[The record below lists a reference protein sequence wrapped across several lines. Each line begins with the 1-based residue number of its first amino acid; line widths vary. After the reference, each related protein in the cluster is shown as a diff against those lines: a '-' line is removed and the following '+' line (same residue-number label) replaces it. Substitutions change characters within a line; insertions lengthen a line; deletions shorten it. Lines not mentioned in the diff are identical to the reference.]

1 MTIAPDPI
9 AAPPVDFAKPEAD
22 HRGKPATREMHYARA
37 ELALA
42 LPDHLALREVPLT
55 PDPLEALANAVADV
69 REDLG
74 ESADVVL
81 DLVPVAPNR
90 VGSRRRRLL
99 AQARRNP
106 SDGPAIPGMP
116 HQRNNRFGFDLGAVM
131 SEIATEMKG
140 NQGGGARQRQHHQQQ
155 RTHRVADMKAA
166 MGKLAPGAEPVFSM
180 QLLVRT
186 CARDEYRARML
197 LDQVLAAL
205 EPWSGDNHLR
215 PVGLHLG
222 VTRVRSDHW
231 LYRGKFDRRFETGL
245 FVPRRHSW
253 VTAQEIA
260 GLLKPPTKHNNA
272 PNITRSGG
280 VVPPPPAALP
290 TWTGQQGLLP
300 LGWVSKSGG
309 GERLAGVPL
318 KYLLF
323 ALFLGKSGFGKTEMS
338 LVQAIALAHNG
349 FGVLF
354 LDPHGDGWTRARP
367 YLAHKELADRIWEID
382 LTSPE
387 LDKMVGSWNPLSMER
402 RRESEIPDVVQ
413 YIVTGFAAALNWS
426 DSAGRAKTILTR
438 SVESLVYLSWHA
450 SRAGRPDL
458 APTVFQIRTILT
470 DAVWRNKMLPYL
482 PKDIRDFWRNVF
494 PSYSKEA
501 TPVVTNIIERLSSSN
516 AIKAFLGSSRSTYD
530 IRHAMDS
537 GKIVF
542 VCPAGTG
549 DVDRII
555 SSLLIYDLFRAGLSR
570 RDTDPS
576 ERRDFFTF
584 IDELT
589 SVDGASKG
597 TLAQITEQLR
607 KYRVKLLAMTQ
618 MAQRLTPTT
627 RQGLL
632 QNLSI
637 LSTTASD
644 VDEATLVTRRWG
656 KKVLP
661 ETITQL
667 NRYHY
672 VMSVTL
678 DGGQTDPF
686 RVRGASVEDLYTA
699 YHRPQNEERLKRA
712 INENLR
718 RRPVCEILSDLRSLD
733 GNLRDFM
740 VKREKP
746 YDDYSDDEL
755 AYFKGGDLVSKQPGT
770 TEDTHRSESAQ
781 DPEAAG
787 SDTSST
793 SHSRVHDGKG
803 PVISGKQPDADRAS
817 SSAEPTDVRHNESRL
832 A

>member
-1 MTIAPDPI
+1 MTTAPDPST
-9 AAPPVDFAKPEAD
+9 APPVDLAKPQAD
-22 HRGKPATREMHYARA
+22 DRSNPPPREMHYARA

-81 DLVPVAPNR
+81 DLVPIASNR

-116 HQRNNRFGFDLGAVM
+116 QGTKRFRFDLGHVM

-140 NQGGGARQRQHHQQQ
+140 NQGGGARHRPHHQQQ
-155 RTHRVADMKAA
+155 RTHRVADVKAA

-186 CARDEYRARML
+186 CAREKYRARML

-222 VTRVRSDHW
+222 VTRVRADHW
-231 LYRGKFDRRFETGL
+231 MYRGRFDRRFETGL
-245 FVPRRHSW
+245 FVPRRNSW
-253 VTAQEIA
+253 VTTQEIA

-272 PNITRSGG
+272 PNIARSGG

-290 TWTGQQGLLP
+290 TWTGQRGLLP
-300 LGWVSKSGG
+300 LGWVAKAGG

-338 LVQAIALAHNG
+338 LVQAIALAHGG

-354 LDPHGDGWTRARP
+354 LDPHGDGWVRARP
-367 YLAHKELADRIWEID
+367 YLAHKELAHRIWEID

-387 LDKMVGSWNPLSMER
+387 LERMVGSWNPLSMER
-402 RRESEIPDVVQ
+402 RRESEIPDIVQ

-438 SVESLVYLSWHA
+438 AVESLVYLSWHV
-450 SRAGRPDL
+450 SSAGRPDL

-470 DAVWRNKMLPYL
+470 DAVWRTNVLPYL
-482 PKDIRDFWRNVF
+482 PKDVRDFWENVF

-501 TPVVTNIIERLSSSN
+501 VPVVTNIIERLSSSN

-530 IRHAMDS
+530 IRHAMDT

-570 RDTDPS
+570 RDTPPHQ
-576 ERRDFFTF
+576 RRDFFCF
-584 IDELT
+584 LDELT

-607 KYRVKLLAMTQ
+607 KYCVKLLAMTQ
-618 MAQRLTPTT
+618 MAQRLSATT

-644 VDEATLVTRRWG
+644 IDEATLVTRRWG
-656 KKVLP
+656 KKVSP
-661 ETITQL
+661 DTIVQL
-667 NRYHY
+667 NRYNY

-678 DGGQTDPF
+678 DGGTSDPF
-686 RVRGASVEDLYTA
+686 RVRGASVEDLYSD
-699 YHRPQNEERLKRA
+699 YYRPQNEERLARA
-712 INENLR
+712 IDENLQR
-718 RRPVCEILSDLRSLD
+718 RSVRDILTDLRRLD
-733 GNLRDFM
+733 SRLRRFIVTLD
-740 VKREKP
+740 VP
-746 YDDYSDDEL
+746 PDDEGP
-755 AYFKGGDLVSKQPGT
+755 GGPVDGT
-770 TEDTHRSESAQ
+770 VF
-781 DPEAAG
+781 AG
-787 SDTSST
+787 GPAKP
-793 SHSRVHDGKG
+793 RVHDSEGT
-803 PVISGKQPDADRAS
+803 VTSGAQPNPGDETPDNIR
-817 SSAEPTDVRHNESRL
+817 PITPHQNQSRL
-832 A
+832 G

>member
-1 MTIAPDPI
+1 MTTAPHPT
-9 AAPPVDFAKPEAD
+9 AAPPVDLAKPEAD
-22 HRGKPATREMHYARA
+22 GPGKPAPREMHYARA

-90 VGSRRRRLL
+90 VSSRRRRLL

-106 SDGPAIPGMP
+106 ADGPAIPGMP
-116 HQRNNRFGFDLGAVM
+116 QRTNRFGFDLGAVM
-131 SEIATEMKG
+131 SEIASEMKG
-140 NQGGGARQRQHHQQQ
+140 NQGGGARQRQHQQ
-155 RTHRVADMKAA
+155 RAHRVTDMKAA

-222 VTRVRSDHW
+222 VTRLRADHW
-231 LYRGKFDRRFETGL
+231 IHRGKFDRRFETGL

-260 GLLKPPTKHNNA
+260 GLLKPPTKHNMA
-272 PNITRSGG
+272 PNIARSGG

-290 TWTGQQGLLP
+290 TWTGQRGLLP
-300 LGWVSKSGG
+300 LGWVAKPGG

-354 LDPHGDGWTRARP
+354 LDPHGDGWTRAKP
-367 YLAHKELADRIWEID
+367 YLAHDELADRIWEID

-387 LDKMVGSWNPLSMER
+387 LGKKVGSWNPLSMER
-402 RRESEIPDVVQ
+402 RGESEIPDIVQ
-413 YIVTGFAAALNWS
+413 YIVTGFSAALNWS

-438 SVESLVYLSWHA
+438 AVESLVYLSWHVSCA
-450 SRAGRPDL
+450 NKPAL

-470 DAVWRNKMLPYL
+470 DVSWRTKILPFL
-482 PKDIRDFWRNVF
+482 PKDIRDFWMNVF

-501 TPVVTNIIERLSSSN
+501 IPVVTNIIERLSSSN
-516 AIKAFLGSSRSTYD
+516 AVKAFLGSSRSTYD
-530 IRHAMDS
+530 IRHAMDN

-644 VDEATLVTRRWG
+644 IDEATLVTRRWG
-656 KKVLP
+656 KKVMP
-661 ETITQL
+661 DTITQL

-686 RVRGASVEDLYTA
+686 RVRGASVEDLYTE
-699 YHRPQNEERLKRA
+699 YRQPNSEKFLEEA
-712 INENLR
+712 IDENLQ
-718 RRPVCEILSDLRSLD
+718 RRPVREILSDLRNLD
-733 GNLRDFM
+733 SKLLEFLVER
-740 VKREKP
+740 KKP
-746 YDDYSDDEL
+746 YNDYSEAEL
-755 AYFKGGDLVSKQPGT
+755 AHFEGGDLVSKQPGA
-770 TEDTHRSESAQ
+770 EQ
-781 DPEAAG
+781 DRQG
-787 SDTSST
+787 SDRAQGSGKDG
-793 SHSRVHDGKG
+793 SHTRVHDGKG
-803 PVISGKQPDADRAS
+803 SVISGEQAGSDPDPS
-817 SSAEPTDVRHNESRL
+817 SVKPTDLPPNNSRMG
-832 A
+832 

>member
-1 MTIAPDPI
+1 MTIAPDPTV
-9 AAPPVDFAKPEAD
+9 APPVDLAKPQAD
-22 HRGKPATREMHYARA
+22 VRDKPATREMHYARA

-74 ESADVVL
+74 ESADVML

-116 HQRNNRFGFDLGAVM
+116 QQRTNRFGFDLGAVM

-140 NQGGGARQRQHHQQQ
+140 NQGGGARQHHQQQ

-231 LYRGKFDRRFETGL
+231 LYRHKFDRRFETGL

-402 RRESEIPDVVQ
+402 RRESEIPDLVQ

-438 SVESLVYLSWHA
+438 AVESLVYLSWHVC
-450 SRAGRPDL
+450 RAGRPEL

-470 DAVWRNKMLPYL
+470 DAVWRTNVLPYL
-482 PKDIRDFWRNVF
+482 PKDIRDFWENVF

-501 TPVVTNIIERLSSSN
+501 VPVVTNIIERLSSSN

-530 IRHAMDS
+530 IRHAMDT

-570 RDTDPS
+570 RDTPPDQ
-576 ERRDFFTF
+576 RRDFYTF

-607 KYRVKLLAMTQ
+607 KYNVKLLAMTQ
-618 MAQRLTPTT
+618 MAQRLSATT

-656 KKVLP
+656 KKVSP
-661 ETITQL
+661 DTIVQL
-667 NRYHY
+667 NRYNY

-678 DGGQTDPF
+678 DGGTSDPF
-686 RVRGASVEDLYTA
+686 RVRGASVEDLYGD
-699 YHRPQNEERLKRA
+699 YFRPQNEERLARA
-712 INENLR
+712 IDENLQR
-718 RRPVCEILSDLRSLD
+718 RSVRDILTDLRRLD
-733 GNLRDFM
+733 LRLRRFIVTLD
-740 VKREKP
+740 VP
-746 YDDYSDDEL
+746 PDDDDPTGADVPPDEAGFDEAAPADDE
-755 AYFKGGDLVSKQPGT
+755 GPGRPT
-770 TEDTHRSESAQ
+770 DGTASA
-781 DPEAAG
+781 DGAAKP
-787 SDTSST
+787 
-793 SHSRVHDGKG
+793 RVHDSEGTL
-803 PVISGKQPDADRAS
+803 ISGAQPDPD
-817 SSAEPTDVRHNESRL
+817 EIPNNVHPINPHQNQSRL
-832 A
+832 G

>member
-1 MTIAPDPI
+1 MTTAPELIDTT
-9 AAPPVDFAKPEAD
+9 PVDLTKPEAGP
-22 HRGKPATREMHYARA
+22 REQPAQEMHYARA

-42 LPDHLALREVPLT
+42 LPDHLALREVPLA
-55 PDPLEALANAVADV
+55 PDPLEALADAVADV
-69 REDLG
+69 RDDLG

-81 DLVPVAPNR
+81 DLVPVAKSR

-99 AQARRNP
+99 AKARRNP
-106 SDGPAIPGMP
+106 ADGPAIPGMP
-116 HQRNNRFGFDLGAVM
+116 QRTNRFGFDLGAVI
-131 SEIATEMKG
+131 SEIASEMKG
-140 NQGGGARQRQHHQQQ
+140 HQGGAARPRPHNHTQRA
-155 RTHRVADMKAA
+155 HRMTDMKAA
-166 MGKLAPGAEPVFSM
+166 MGKLAPGAEPVFSL

-186 CARDEYRARML
+186 CAGDADRARVL

-205 EPWSGDNHLR
+205 EPWSGDNYLR

-222 VTRVRSDHW
+222 ITRVRVDHW
-231 LYRGKFDRRFETGL
+231 MYRSRFDRRFETGL
-245 FVPRRHSW
+245 FTPRRHSW

-260 GLLKPPTKHNNA
+260 GLLKPPTKHNSA
-272 PNITRSGG
+272 ANIARSGG

-290 TWTGQQGLLP
+290 TWTGQRGLLP
-300 LGWVSKSGG
+300 LGWVTKSGG

-354 LDPHGDGWTRARP
+354 LDPHGDGWARARP
-367 YLAHKELADRIWEID
+367 YLAHQELADRIWEID

-402 RRESEIPDVVQ
+402 RREAEIPDIVQ
-413 YIVTGFAAALNWS
+413 YIVTGFAAALNWT

-438 SVESLVYLSWHA
+438 AVESLVYLSWHVC
-450 SRAGRPDL
+450 RAGRPDL

-470 DAVWRNKMLPYL
+470 NAVWRTKMLPYL
-482 PKDIRDFWRNVF
+482 PKDVRDYWENVF

-501 TPVVTNIIERLSSSN
+501 VPVVTNIIERLSSSN

-530 IRHAMDS
+530 IRHAMDN

-570 RDTDPS
+570 RNTPVDQ
-576 ERRDFFTF
+576 RRDFFSF

-607 KYRVKLLAMTQ
+607 KFNVKLLAMTQ
-618 MAQRLTPTT
+618 MAQRLSPTT

-656 KKVLP
+656 KKVSP
-661 ETITQL
+661 DTIAQL

-678 DGGQTDPF
+678 GEGQTDPF
-686 RVRGASVEDLYTA
+686 RVRGASVEDLYA
-699 YHRPQNEERLKRA
+699 DYYRPQNEERLSRA
-712 INENLR
+712 INENLQ
-718 RRPVCEILSDLRSLD
+718 RRPVRDILTDLRRLDVRLRKFIVSLD
-733 GNLRDFM
+733 
-740 VKREKP
+740 VP
-746 YDDYSDDEL
+746 PDDDDPVDDSPPEEPD
-755 AYFKGGDLVSKQPGT
+755 GDKAATP
-770 TEDTHRSESAQ
+770 DTG
-781 DPEAAG
+781 G
-787 SDTSST
+787 SDGPSTGPGST
-793 SHSRVHDGKG
+793 SADKPRVHDSAGT
-803 PVISGKQPDADRAS
+803 VVSGGQPDGAPDN
-817 SSAEPTDVRHNESRL
+817 VRQLNPKPNESRFG
-832 A
+832 

>member
-1 MTIAPDPI
+1 MTTATDAP
-9 AAPPVDFAKPEAD
+9 APPADLTKPPTD
-22 HRGKPATREMHYARA
+22 HRDEPGPQLHYARA

-42 LPDHLALREVPLT
+42 LPHHLALREVPLT

-81 DLVPVAPNR
+81 DLLPVASSR

-106 SDGPAIPGMP
+106 TDTPAIPGMP
-116 HQRNNRFGFDLGAVM
+116 QRTNRLGFDLGAVM
-131 SEIATEMKG
+131 SEIGHEMKG
-140 NQGGGARQRQHHQQQ
+140 NQAGPRARPNQHRQHGQ
-155 RTHRVADMKAA
+155 RMTDMKAA
-166 MGKLAPGAEPVFSM
+166 MGKLAPGAEPVFSL

-186 CARDEYRARML
+186 CARDAGRARML

-205 EPWSGDNHLR
+205 EPWSGENYLR

-222 VTRVRSDHW
+222 ITRVRADHW
-231 LYRGKFDRRFETGL
+231 LYRRRFDRRFETGL
-245 FVPRRHSW
+245 FTPRRNSW

-260 GLLKPPTKHNNA
+260 GLLKPPTKHNTA
-272 PNITRSGG
+272 ANIARSGG
-280 VVPPPPAALP
+280 VVPPPPTALP
-290 TWTGQQGLLP
+290 TWTGQPGLLP
-300 LGWVSKSGG
+300 LGWVAKAGG

-354 LDPHGDGWTRARP
+354 LDPHGDGWARARP

-387 LDKMVGSWNPLSMER
+387 LDKMVGSWNPLSMEH
-402 RRESEIPDVVQ
+402 RREAEIPDIVQ

-438 SVESLVYLSWHA
+438 SVESLVYLSWHVC
-450 SRAGRPDL
+450 RAGRPDL

-470 DAVWRNKMLPYL
+470 DPVWRTKVLPYL
-482 PKDIRDFWRNVF
+482 PKDIRDFWENSF

-501 TPVVTNIIERLSSSN
+501 VPVVTNILERLSSSN

-530 IRHAMDS
+530 IRHAMDN

-570 RDTDPS
+570 RDTPADQ
-576 ERRDFFTF
+576 RRDFFSF

-597 TLAQITEQLR
+597 HLAQITEQLR
-607 KYRVKLLAMTQ
+607 KFNVRLLAMTQ
-618 MAQRLTPTT
+618 MAQRLSPTT

-656 KKVLP
+656 KKVSP
-661 ETITQL
+661 DTITQL

-678 DGGQTDPF
+678 GEGQTDPF
-686 RVRGASVEDLYTA
+686 RVRGVSVEDIYA
-699 YHRPQNEERLKRA
+699 DYYRPQNEDRLTNA
-712 INENLR
+712 IDANLK
-718 RRPVCEILSDLRSLD
+718 RRPVHDILADLRRLD
-733 GNLRDFM
+733 MRLRRFIVTLD
-740 VKREKP
+740 VPPDDDDPVDNGHSPEDPDAEATPGPDQEGPDGPGAAPQEAHTDKP
-746 YDDYSDDEL
+746 
-755 AYFKGGDLVSKQPGT
+755 
-770 TEDTHRSESAQ
+770 
-781 DPEAAG
+781 
-787 SDTSST
+787 
-793 SHSRVHDGKG
+793 RVHESEGTL
-803 PVISGKQPDADRAS
+803 ISGPQPDSATAD
-817 SSAEPTDVRHNESRL
+817 PDNVRPLKSHENESRFG
-832 A
+832 

>member
-1 MTIAPDPI
+1 MTTAPGLATPS
-9 AAPPVDFAKPEAD
+9 PPDLTKGQID
-22 HRGKPATREMHYARA
+22 TRDTPARKMHYARA

-81 DLVPVAPNR
+81 DLVPVAPSR
-90 VGSRRRRLL
+90 VSSRRQRLL

-106 SDGPAIPGMP
+106 AEEPAIPGMP
-116 HQRNNRFGFDLGAVM
+116 QRTNRFGFDLGAVM
-131 SEIATEMKG
+131 SEIGSEMKG
-140 NQGGGARQRQHHQQQ
+140 HQGAAARQRPHSQ
-155 RTHRVADMKAA
+155 RPRIHRTADMKAA
-166 MGKLAPGAEPVFSM
+166 LGKLAPGSEPVFSL

-186 CARDEYRARML
+186 CAQDADRARIL
-197 LDQVLAAL
+197 LDQILAAL
-205 EPWSGDNHLR
+205 EPWSGDNYLR

-222 VTRVRSDHW
+222 ITRVRADHW
-231 LYRGKFDRRFETGL
+231 IYRSRFDRRFETGL
-245 FVPRRHSW
+245 FTPRRNSW
-253 VTAQEIA
+253 VTAEEIA
-260 GLLKPPTKHNNA
+260 GLLKPPTKHNTAANLA
-272 PNITRSGG
+272 RSGG
-280 VVPPPPAALP
+280 VVPAPPAALP
-290 TWTGQQGLLP
+290 TWTGQPELLP
-300 LGWVSKSGG
+300 LGWVAKPGG

-323 ALFLGKSGFGKTEMS
+323 ALSLGKSGFGKTEMS

-354 LDPHGDGWTRARP
+354 LDPHGDGWARARP
-367 YLAHKELADRIWEID
+367 YLAHKDLADRIWEID

-387 LDKMVGSWNPLSMER
+387 LDNMVGSWNPLSMER
-402 RRESEIPDVVQ
+402 RREAEIPDLVQ

-438 SVESLVYLSWHA
+438 AVESLVYLSWHVC
-450 SRAGRPDL
+450 RAGRPDL

-470 DAVWRNKMLPYL
+470 DAVWRTQVLPYL
-482 PKDIRDFWRNVF
+482 PKDIRDFWENVF

-501 TPVVTNIIERLSSSN
+501 VPVVTNIIERLSSSN

-530 IRHAMDS
+530 IRHAMDT

-570 RDTDPS
+570 RDTPVGQ
-576 ERRDFFTF
+576 RRDFFSF

-607 KYRVKLLAMTQ
+607 KFNVKLLAMTQ
-618 MAQRLTPTT
+618 MAQRLSPTT

-644 VDEATLVTRRWG
+644 IDEATLVTRRWG
-656 KKVLP
+656 KKVAP
-661 ETITQL
+661 DTITTL
-667 NRYHY
+667 NRYQY
-672 VMSVTL
+672 VISVTL
-678 DGGQTDPF
+678 DEGQTDPF
-686 RVRGASVEDLYTA
+686 RVRGAAVEDLYA
-699 YHRPQNEERLKRA
+699 DYYRPQNEERLTRA
-712 INENLR
+712 IDENLQR
-718 RRPVCEILSDLRSLD
+718 RLVRDILADLRRLD
-733 GNLRDFM
+733 IRLRQFM
-740 VKREKP
+740 VTLDVP
-746 YDDYSDDEL
+746 PDDDDPQEPD
-755 AYFKGGDLVSKQPGT
+755 ADETAQPDHDGPTGPAGGPP
-770 TEDTHRSESAQ
+770 SASAEN
-781 DPEAAG
+781 P
-787 SDTSST
+787 
-793 SHSRVHDGKG
+793 RVHDSEG
-803 PVISGKQPDADRAS
+803 PVISGGQPDPSDDALDN
-817 SSAEPTDVRHNESRL
+817 VRSLNPHQNQSRL
-832 A
+832 G

>member
-1 MTIAPDPI
+1 MTIAPDPTV
-9 AAPPVDFAKPEAD
+9 APPVDLAKPQAD
-22 HRGKPATREMHYARA
+22 VRDKPATRQMHYARA

-69 REDLG
+69 REELG
-74 ESADVVL
+74 ESADVML

-116 HQRNNRFGFDLGAVM
+116 QQRTNRFGFDLGAVM

-140 NQGGGARQRQHHQQQ
+140 NQGGGARQRQHHQQQQ

-231 LYRGKFDRRFETGL
+231 FYRSKFDRRFETGL

-300 LGWVSKSGG
+300 LGWVSKPGG

-402 RRESEIPDVVQ
+402 RRESEIPDIVQ

-438 SVESLVYLSWHA
+438 AVESLVYLSWHVC
-450 SRAGRPDL
+450 RAGRPEL

-470 DAVWRNKMLPYL
+470 DAVWRTNVLPYL
-482 PKDIRDFWRNVF
+482 PKDIRDFWENVF

-501 TPVVTNIIERLSSSN
+501 VPVVTNIIERLSSSN

-530 IRHAMDS
+530 IRHAMDT

-570 RDTDPS
+570 RDTPPDQ
-576 ERRDFFTF
+576 RRDFYTF

-607 KYRVKLLAMTQ
+607 KYNVKLLAMTQ
-618 MAQRLTPTT
+618 MAQRLSATT

-656 KKVLP
+656 KKVSP
-661 ETITQL
+661 DTIVQL
-667 NRYHY
+667 NRYNY

-678 DGGQTDPF
+678 DGGTSDPF
-686 RVRGASVEDLYTA
+686 RVRGASVEDLYGD
-699 YHRPQNEERLKRA
+699 YFRPQNEERLARA
-712 INENLR
+712 IDENLQR
-718 RRPVCEILSDLRSLD
+718 RSVRDILTDLRRLD
-733 GNLRDFM
+733 LRLRRFIVTLDVPPDDDDPTGADVPPDEPDFD
-740 VKREKP
+740 EAAP
-746 YDDYSDDEL
+746 ADDEGP
-755 AYFKGGDLVSKQPGT
+755 GGPTDDAVS
-770 TEDTHRSESAQ
+770 
-781 DPEAAG
+781 AG
-787 SDTSST
+787 GPAKP
-793 SHSRVHDGKG
+793 RVHDSEGTL
-803 PVISGKQPDADRAS
+803 ISGAQPDPAD
-817 SSAEPTDVRHNESRL
+817 ETPNNVHPINPHQNQSRL
-832 A
+832 G

>member
-1 MTIAPDPI
+1 MTTAAEPTD
-9 AAPPVDFAKPEAD
+9 APPVDLAKPQAAGPEV
-22 HRGKPATREMHYARA
+22 RTPKIYYARA

-81 DLVPVAPNR
+81 DLVPVAPSQ
-90 VGSRRRRLL
+90 VSSRRRRLL
-99 AQARRNP
+99 AQARRSP

-116 HQRNNRFGFDLGAVM
+116 QRANRFGFDLSSVM

-140 NQGGGARQRQHHQQQ
+140 NQGQNQRRQPAGAQRA
-155 RTHRVADMKAA
+155 HRMTDLKAA
-166 MGKLAPGAEPVFSM
+166 MGKLAPGSEPVFSL

-186 CARDEYRARML
+186 GARDADRARML

-222 VTRVRSDHW
+222 ITRVRADHW
-231 LYRGKFDRRFETGL
+231 MYRSRFDRRFETGL
-245 FVPRRHSW
+245 FTPRRNSW
-253 VTAQEIA
+253 VTAEEIA
-260 GLLKPPTKHNNA
+260 GLLKPPTKNNSA
-272 PNITRSGG
+272 ANIARSGG
-280 VVPPPPAALP
+280 VVPPPPADLP
-290 TWTGQQGLLP
+290 TWTGQRGLLP
-300 LGWVSKSGG
+300 LGWVSKPGG

-367 YLAHKELADRIWEID
+367 YLAHKALADRIWAID

-387 LDKMVGSWNPLSMER
+387 LDRMVGSWNPLSMER
-402 RRESEIPDVVQ
+402 RREAEIPDVVQ

-438 SVESLVYLSWHA
+438 AVESLVYLSWQVCQ
-450 SRAGRPDL
+450 AGRPDL

-470 DAVWRNKMLPYL
+470 DAVWRTKVLPYL
-482 PKDIRDFWRNVF
+482 PKDIRDFWENVF
-494 PSYSKEA
+494 PSYAKEA

-516 AIKAFLGSSRSTYD
+516 AVKAFLGSSRSTYD
-530 IRHAMDS
+530 IRHAMDTS
-537 GKIVF
+537 KIVF

-570 RDTDPS
+570 RDTRPED
-576 ERRDFFTF
+576 RRDFFSF
-584 IDELT
+584 VDELT

-607 KYRVKLLAMTQ
+607 KFNVKLLAMTQ

-644 VDEATLVTRRWG
+644 IDEATLVARRWG
-656 KKVLP
+656 KKVSP
-661 ETITQL
+661 DTITQL
-667 NRYHY
+667 DRYNY

-678 DGGQTDPF
+678 GGGQTDPF
-686 RVRGASVEDLYTA
+686 RVRGASVEDLYGD
-699 YHRPQNEERLKRA
+699 YYRPQNEERLEQA
-712 INENLR
+712 INENLQ
-718 RRPVCEILSDLRSLD
+718 RRPVRDILTDLRRLD
-733 GNLRDFM
+733 QRLRKFI
-740 VKREKP
+740 VTLP
-746 YDDYSDDEL
+746 VPPDDI
-755 AYFKGGDLVSKQPGT
+755 
-770 TEDTHRSESAQ
+770 
-781 DPEAAG
+781 DPEEPELPPEEPEGDTAVESEQGPDGPAG
-787 SDTSST
+787 NGGSSAKP
-793 SHSRVHDGKG
+793 RVHDREGTLL
-803 PVISGKQPDADRAS
+803 SGGGQPPADEA
-817 SSAEPTDVRHNESRL
+817 PGNVHQLNPNQNESRL
-832 A
+832 G

>member
-1 MTIAPDPI
+1 MTIAPDTAI
-9 AAPPVDFAKPEAD
+9 APPVDLTKPESSDRSTAA
-22 HRGKPATREMHYARA
+22 PRELHYARA

-74 ESADVVL
+74 ESADIVL
-81 DLVPVAPNR
+81 DLVPVAASR
-90 VGSRRRRLL
+90 ISRRRRRLL

-106 SDGPAIPGMP
+106 TAGPAIPGMP
-116 HQRNNRFGFDLGAVM
+116 QQRTNRLGFDFGQVM
-131 SEIATEMKG
+131 SEIATEMRG
-140 NQGGGARQRQHHQQQ
+140 NQGGGARQRPPQQQ
-155 RTHRVADMKAA
+155 RTNHRVMDMKAA

-222 VTRVRSDHW
+222 FTRVRADHW
-231 LYRGKFDRRFETGL
+231 IYRRKFDRRFETGL

-260 GLLKPPTKHNNA
+260 GLLKPPTKHNSA

-280 VVPPPPAALP
+280 VVPPPPSALP
-290 TWTGQQGLLP
+290 TWTGQRGLLP
-300 LGWVSKSGG
+300 LGWVAKAGG

-338 LVQAIALAHNG
+338 LVQAIALAHG
-349 FGVLF
+349 GYGVLF

-367 YLAHKELADRIWEID
+367 YLAHDELEDRIWEID

-387 LDKMVGSWNPLSMER
+387 LDRMVGSWNPLSMER
-402 RRESEIPDVVQ
+402 RRESEIPDIVQ

-438 SVESLVYLSWHA
+438 AVESLVYLSWQVC
-450 SRAGRPDL
+450 RAERPDL

-470 DAVWRNKMLPYL
+470 DVVWRTKVLKYL
-482 PKDIRDFWRNVF
+482 PKDIRDFWENVF
-494 PSYSKEA
+494 PGYSKEA
-501 TPVVTNIIERLSSSN
+501 IPVVTNIIERLSSSN
-516 AIKAFLGSSRSTYD
+516 AVKAFLGSSRSTYD
-530 IRHAMDS
+530 IRHAMDT

-570 RDTDPS
+570 RDTPPDQ
-576 ERRDFFTF
+576 RRDFYTF

-607 KYRVKLLAMTQ
+607 KYNVRLFAMTQ
-618 MAQRLTPTT
+618 MAQRLSATT

-656 KKVLP
+656 KKVSP
-661 ETITQL
+661 DTIVQL
-667 NRYHY
+667 NRYSY

-678 DGGQTDPF
+678 ESGSTDPF
-686 RVRGASVEDLYTA
+686 RVRGASVEDLYSG
-699 YHRPQNEERLKRA
+699 YYRPQNEERLAQA
-712 INENLR
+712 IDENLQR
-718 RRPVCEILSDLRSLD
+718 RLVRDILTDLRRLD
-733 GNLRDFM
+733 SRLTEFI
-740 VKREKP
+740 VTLP
-746 YDDYSDDEL
+746 VPPDDDPVGDDLPPDESDHDET
-755 AYFKGGDLVSKQPGT
+755 ASGSGT
-770 TEDTHRSESAQ
+770 S
-781 DPEAAG
+781 P
-787 SDTSST
+787 
-793 SHSRVHDGKG
+793 RVHDSAG
-803 PVISGKQPDADRAS
+803 PVISGSGPTHSDEAPDNVH
-817 SSAEPTDVRHNESRL
+817 PINPPQNQSRL
-832 A
+832 G

>member
-1 MTIAPDPI
+1 MTSASDPT
-9 AAPPVDFAKPEAD
+9 ATPPVDLVKPQA
-22 HRGKPATREMHYARA
+22 GTRDAAAPQMHYARA

-42 LPDHLALREVPLT
+42 LPDHLALRDVPLT

-74 ESADVVL
+74 ERADVVL
-81 DLVPVAPNR
+81 DLVPVAPSR
-90 VGSRRRRLL
+90 VSSRRRRLL

-106 SDGPAIPGMP
+106 GDGPVIPGMP
-116 HQRNNRFGFDLGAVM
+116 QHNRFGFDLSSVL

-140 NQGGGARQRQHHQQQ
+140 NQGRSQRPQ
-155 RTHRVADMKAA
+155 RTGSQRSRSMGDMKAA
-166 MGKLAPGAEPVFSM
+166 MGKLAPGAEPVFSLQM
-180 QLLVRT
+180 LVRT
-186 CARDEYRARML
+186 GSPDPDRARML

-205 EPWSGDNHLR
+205 EPWAGDNYLR
-215 PVGLHLG
+215 PVGIHLG
-222 VTRVRSDHW
+222 ITRVRADHW
-231 LYRGKFDRRFETGL
+231 LYRHNFDRRFETGE
-245 FVPRRHSW
+245 FTARRHSW

-260 GLLKPPTKHNNA
+260 GLLKPPTKNNGA
-272 PNITRSGG
+272 ANISRSGG
-280 VVPPPPAALP
+280 VVPLPPAALP
-290 TWTGQQGLLP
+290 SWTGQRNLLP
-300 LGWVSKSGG
+300 LGWVAKAGG
-309 GERLAGVPL
+309 GERLAGLPL

-323 ALFLGKSGFGKTEMS
+323 ALFLGKSGYGKTEMS

-402 RRESEIPDVVQ
+402 RREAEIPDIVQ

-438 SVESLVYLSWHA
+438 AVESLVYLSWQVC
-450 SRAGRPDL
+450 RAGRPDL

-470 DAVWRNKMLPYL
+470 DAVWRTTVLPYL
-482 PKDIRDFWRNVF
+482 PRDVRDFWENTF
-494 PSYSKEA
+494 PGYSKEA
-501 TPVVTNIIERLSSSN
+501 VPVVTNIIERLSSSN

-530 IRHAMDS
+530 IRHAMDT

-570 RDTDPS
+570 RDTPP
-576 ERRDFFTF
+576 EQRRDFYSF

-607 KYRVKLLAMTQ
+607 KFNVKLLAMTQ

-644 VDEATLVTRRWG
+644 IDEATLVTRRWG
-656 KKVLP
+656 KKVSP
-661 ETITQL
+661 DTIIQL
-667 NRYHY
+667 NRFNY

-678 DGGQTDPF
+678 DGGQSDPF
-686 RVRGASVEDLYTA
+686 RVRGASVEDLYA
-699 YHRPQNEERLKRA
+699 DYYRPQNEELLSQAIDVNLKRRSVRD
-712 INENLR
+712 ILTDLR
-718 RRPVCEILSDLRSLD
+718 RLDLRLRRFIVTLD
-733 GNLRDFM
+733 
-740 VKREKP
+740 VP
-746 YDDYSDDEL
+746 PDDDDPVASGL
-755 AYFKGGDLVSKQPGT
+755 P
-770 TEDTHRSESAQ
+770 
-781 DPEAAG
+781 PEEPDADETAPPDDGPDG
-787 SDTSST
+787 SDGGGAPPAPSSAT
-793 SHSRVHDGKG
+793 PRVHDSEGT
-803 PVISGKQPDADRAS
+803 VISGEQPAQPDDI
-817 SSAEPTDVRHNESRL
+817 PKNVLPLNPNPNQSRL
-832 A
+832 G

>member
-1 MTIAPDPI
+1 MTIAPDPT
-9 AAPPVDFAKPEAD
+9 AAPPVDLAKPETD
-22 HRGKPATREMHYARA
+22 GRGKPATPELYYARA

-55 PDPLEALANAVADV
+55 PDPLEALANAIADV
-69 REDLG
+69 REDRG
-74 ESADVVL
+74 ESADVML

-116 HQRNNRFGFDLGAVM
+116 QRTNRFGFDLGAVM
-131 SEIATEMKG
+131 SEIASEMKG
-140 NQGGGARQRQHHQQQ
+140 NQSGGARQRPRSHNQ

-222 VTRVRSDHW
+222 VTRVRADHW
-231 LYRGKFDRRFETGL
+231 MYRSRFDRRFETGL

-367 YLAHKELADRIWEID
+367 YLAHKELANRIWEID

-402 RRESEIPDVVQ
+402 RRESEIPDLVQ

-438 SVESLVYLSWHA
+438 AVESLVYLSWHVC
-450 SRAGRPDL
+450 RAGRPDL

-470 DAVWRNKMLPYL
+470 DAVWRTNVLPYL
-482 PKDIRDFWRNVF
+482 PKDIRDFWENVF

-501 TPVVTNIIERLSSSN
+501 VPVVTNIIERLSSSN

-530 IRHAMDS
+530 IRHAMDT

-570 RDTDPS
+570 RDTPPDQ
-576 ERRDFFTF
+576 RRDFYTF

-607 KYRVKLLAMTQ
+607 KYNVKLLAMTQ
-618 MAQRLTPTT
+618 MAQRLSATT

-656 KKVLP
+656 KKVSP
-661 ETITQL
+661 DTIVQL
-667 NRYHY
+667 NRYNY

-678 DGGQTDPF
+678 DGGTSDPF
-686 RVRGASVEDLYTA
+686 RVRGASVEDLYGD
-699 YHRPQNEERLKRA
+699 YYRPQNEERLARA
-712 INENLR
+712 IDENLQR
-718 RRPVCEILSDLRSLD
+718 RSVRDILTDLRRLD
-733 GNLRDFM
+733 LRLRRFIVTLDVPPDDDDPTGADVPPDEPDFD
-740 VKREKP
+740 EAAP
-746 YDDYSDDEL
+746 PDDEGP
-755 AYFKGGDLVSKQPGT
+755 GGTADGTVSTGGPAKP
-770 TEDTHRSESAQ
+770 
-781 DPEAAG
+781 
-787 SDTSST
+787 
-793 SHSRVHDGKG
+793 RVHDSAGT
-803 PVISGKQPDADRAS
+803 VISGAQPDPD
-817 SSAEPTDVRHNESRL
+817 ETPDNVHPINPHQNQSRL
-832 A
+832 G

>member
-1 MTIAPDPI
+1 MTNAPASTA
-9 AAPPVDFAKPEAD
+9 AAPVDLAKPEAAD
-22 HRGKPATREMHYARA
+22 RGKPAPRELYYARA

-74 ESADVVL
+74 ESADVML

-90 VGSRRRRLL
+90 VSSRRRRLL

-106 SDGPAIPGMP
+106 SNGPAIPGMP
-116 HQRNNRFGFDLGAVM
+116 QRTNRFGFDLGQVM

-140 NQGGGARQRQHHQQQ
+140 NQGGSARQRQQ
-155 RTHRVADMKAA
+155 RPAHRVTDMKAA

-222 VTRVRSDHW
+222 VTRVRADHW
-231 LYRGKFDRRFETGL
+231 IYRGKFDRRFETGL

-260 GLLKPPTKHNNA
+260 GLLKPPTKHNMA

-290 TWTGQQGLLP
+290 TWTGQRGLLP
-300 LGWVSKSGG
+300 LGWVAKSGG

-323 ALFLGKSGFGKTEMS
+323 GLFLGKSGFGKTEMS
-338 LVQAIALAHNG
+338 LVQAIAIAHGG

-402 RRESEIPDVVQ
+402 RRESEIPDIVQ

-438 SVESLVYLSWHA
+438 AVESLVYLSWHVC
-450 SRAGRPDL
+450 RADRPDL

-470 DAVWRNKMLPYL
+470 DAVWRTNVLPYL
-482 PKDIRDFWRNVF
+482 PKDIRDFWENVF
-494 PSYSKEA
+494 PGYSKEA
-501 TPVVTNIIERLSSSN
+501 IPVVTNIIERLSSSN

-530 IRHAMDS
+530 IRHAMDT

-570 RDTDPS
+570 RDTPPDQ
-576 ERRDFFTF
+576 RRDFYTF

-607 KYRVKLLAMTQ
+607 KYNVKLLAMTQ
-618 MAQRLTPTT
+618 MAQRLSATT

-656 KKVLP
+656 KKVAP
-661 ETITQL
+661 DTIVQL
-667 NRYHY
+667 NRYSY

-678 DGGQTDPF
+678 ESGSTDPF
-686 RVRGASVEDLYTA
+686 RVRGASVEDLYGD
-699 YHRPQNEERLKRA
+699 YYRPQNEERLARA
-712 INENLR
+712 I
-718 RRPVCEILSDLRSLD
+718 D
-733 GNLRDFM
+733 GNLQRRSVRDI
-740 VKREKP
+740 
-746 YDDYSDDEL
+746 L
-755 AYFKGGDLVSKQPGT
+755 GDLRRLDSRMRKFIVTLPVPPDDDDPSGADLPPDEADFDEAGPPDHEGPAGPVDGT
-770 TEDTHRSESAQ
+770 ASGHGTAK
-781 DPEAAG
+781 P
-787 SDTSST
+787 
-793 SHSRVHDGKG
+793 RVHDSAGT
-803 PVISGKQPDADRAS
+803 VISG
-817 SSAEPTDVRHNESRL
+817 AEPNPSGETPDDVHLPNPHQNQSRL
-832 A
+832 G

>member
-1 MTIAPDPI
+1 MTIAPDPT
-9 AAPPVDFAKPEAD
+9 AAPPVNLTKPEAD
-22 HRGKPATREMHYARA
+22 DPGQPAAQEMHYARA

-42 LPDHLALREVPLT
+42 LPDQLALREVPLT
-55 PDPLEALANAVADV
+55 PDPLEALANAVADI

-81 DLVPVAPNR
+81 DLLPIAPTR
-90 VGSRRRRLL
+90 VSSRRRRLL

-106 SDGPAIPGMP
+106 AD
-116 HQRNNRFGFDLGAVM
+116 RFGFDLSAVM

-140 NQGGGARQRQHHQQQ
+140 NQGDGARQRSPQAQ
-155 RTHRVADMKAA
+155 RAHGATDTKAA
-166 MGKLAPGAEPVFSM
+166 LGKLAPGAEPVFSM

-186 CARDEYRARML
+186 CARDEYRARMI

-205 EPWSGDNHLR
+205 EPWSGENHLR

-222 VTRVRSDHW
+222 VTRLRADHW
-231 LYRGKFDRRFETGL
+231 IYRSKFDRRFETGL

-260 GLLKPPTKHNNA
+260 GLLKPPTKHNMA

-290 TWTGQQGLLP
+290 TWTGQHGLLP
-300 LGWVSKSGG
+300 LGWVAKSGG

-318 KYLLF
+318 RYLLF

-349 FGVLF
+349 FGMLF
-354 LDPHGDGWTRARP
+354 LDPHGDGWIRARP

-402 RRESEIPDVVQ
+402 RREAEIPDIVQ
-413 YIVTGFAAALNWS
+413 YIVTGFAAAVGWN
-426 DSAGRAKTILTR
+426 DASARAKTILTR
-438 SVESLVYLSWHA
+438 AVESLVHLSWQVCQ
-450 SRAGRPDL
+450 AGRPDL

-470 DAVWRNKMLPYL
+470 DPVWRTGVLPYL
-482 PKDIRDFWRNVF
+482 PKDVRDFWEQTF
-494 PSYSKEA
+494 PGYSKEA
-501 TPVVTNIIERLSSSN
+501 IPIVIGIIERLSSSN

-530 IRHAMDS
+530 IRHAMDT

-570 RDTDPS
+570 RDTPPDQ
-576 ERRDFFTF
+576 RRDFYSF

-607 KYRVKLLAMTQ
+607 KYNVKLLAMTQ
-618 MAQRLTPTT
+618 MAQRLSPTT

-644 VDEATLVTRRWG
+644 IDEATLVTRRWG
-656 KKVLP
+656 KKVAP
-661 ETITQL
+661 DTIVQL
-667 NRYHY
+667 NRYNY

-678 DGGQTDPF
+678 DGGTTDPF
-686 RVRGASVEDLYTA
+686 RVRGASVEDLYGD
-699 YHRPQNEERLKRA
+699 YYRPQNEERLARA
-712 INENLR
+712 IDENLQR
-718 RRPVCEILSDLRSLD
+718 RTVRDILTDLRRLD
-733 GNLRDFM
+733 SRLRAFILTLP
-740 VKREKP
+740 VP
-746 YDDYSDDEL
+746 PDDGPTIGDAPCDDEGPHGP
-755 AYFKGGDLVSKQPGT
+755 ADGPGP
-770 TEDTHRSESAQ
+770 AV
-781 DPEAAG
+781 AAAKP
-787 SDTSST
+787 
-793 SHSRVHDGKG
+793 RVHDSEGT
-803 PVISGKQPDADRAS
+803 VISGGRPDPED
-817 SSAEPTDVRHNESRL
+817 ETPDNVHPINPHQNQSRL
-832 A
+832 G

>member
-1 MTIAPDPI
+1 MTIAPHTP
-9 AAPPVDFAKPEAD
+9 AASAVDLTKPEAVGQD
-22 HRGKPATREMHYARA
+22 KPAAREMRYARA

-42 LPDHLALREVPLT
+42 LPDHLALREVPLI

-74 ESADVVL
+74 ESADIVL
-81 DLVPVAPNR
+81 DLVPVAPTR
-90 VGSRRRRLL
+90 VSRRRRRLL

-106 SDGPAIPGMP
+106 ADGPAIPGMP
-116 HQRNNRFGFDLGAVM
+116 QRANRFGFDLGAVM
-131 SEIATEMKG
+131 SEIASEMKG
-140 NQGGGARQRQHHQQQ
+140 NQGGGARQRQHHQQ
-155 RTHRVADMKAA
+155 RAHRVADMKAA

-197 LDQVLAAL
+197 LDQILAAL

-222 VTRVRSDHW
+222 VTRLRADHW
-231 LYRGKFDRRFETGL
+231 IHRGRFDRRFETGL

-260 GLLKPPTKHNNA
+260 GLLKPPTKHNMA
-272 PNITRSGG
+272 PNIARSGG

-290 TWTGQQGLLP
+290 TWTGQRGLLP
-300 LGWVSKSGG
+300 LGWVAKPGG

-338 LVQAIALAHNG
+338 LIQVIALAHGG

-367 YLAHKELADRIWEID
+367 YLAHKELASKIWEID

-387 LDKMVGSWNPLSMER
+387 LDNMVGSWNPLSMEA
-402 RRESEIPDVVQ
+402 RRESEIPDIVQ

-438 SVESLVYLSWHA
+438 AVESLVYLSWQVCC
-450 SRAGRPDL
+450 AGRPDL

-470 DAVWRNKMLPYL
+470 DAVWRTNVLPYL
-482 PKDIRDFWRNVF
+482 PRDIRDFWENVF

-501 TPVVTNIIERLSSSN
+501 VPVVTNIIERLSSSN

-530 IRHAMDS
+530 IRHAMDT

-570 RDTDPS
+570 RDTSP
-576 ERRDFFTF
+576 EQRRDFYTF
-584 IDELT
+584 VDELT

-597 TLAQITEQLR
+597 TLAHITEQLR
-607 KYRVKLLAMTQ
+607 KYNVKLLAMTQ
-618 MAQRLTPTT
+618 MAQRLSPTT

-656 KKVLP
+656 KKVAP
-661 ETITQL
+661 DTIVQL
-667 NRYHY
+667 NRYSY

-678 DGGQTDPF
+678 EGGTSDPF
-686 RVRGASVEDLYTA
+686 RVRGVSVEDVYGD
-699 YHRPQNEERLKRA
+699 YYRPQNKKLLDHA
-712 INENLR
+712 IDENLQ
-718 RRPVCEILSDLRSLD
+718 RRPVRDILTDLRRLPARLRKFIVTLKVPLEDGKANPSRKPERDVAARPEHRGSGGAAD
-733 GNLRDFM
+733 GNT
-740 VKREKP
+740 
-746 YDDYSDDEL
+746 S
-755 AYFKGGDLVSKQPGT
+755 G
-770 TEDTHRSESAQ
+770 SA
-781 DPEAAG
+781 AAN
-787 SDTSST
+787 
-793 SHSRVHDGKG
+793 SRVHGREG
-803 PVISGKQPDADRAS
+803 SVISGATANPADEARTNGRPVNSHHQPQ
-817 SSAEPTDVRHNESRL
+817 SRL
-832 A
+832 G

>member
-1 MTIAPDPI
+1 MTSAPERD
-9 AAPPVDFAKPEAD
+9 ADAPVNLAKDE
-22 HRGKPATREMHYARA
+22 PAGNKGSGPRMHYART

-42 LPDHLALREVPLT
+42 LPDHLALREVPLA
-55 PDPLEALANAVADV
+55 PDPLEALATAVADV

-81 DLVPVAPNR
+81 DLVPVAPSR

-106 SDGPAIPGMP
+106 TDAPAIPGMP
-116 HQRNNRFGFDLGAVM
+116 QHNSRFGFDLSSVLAEVA
-131 SEIATEMKG
+131 SEMKG
-140 NQGGGARQRQHHQQQ
+140 NQGRSQRP
-155 RTHRVADMKAA
+155 HRPSPHRMHRMTDMKAA
-166 MGKLAPGAEPVFSM
+166 LGKLAPGAEPVFSLQM
-180 QLLVRT
+180 MVRT
-186 CARDEYRARML
+186 CAPDPARARML

-215 PVGLHLG
+215 PVGLNLG
-222 VTRVRSDHW
+222 ITRVRADSW
-231 LYRGKFDRRFETGL
+231 LYRRAFDRRFETGA
-245 FVPRRHSW
+245 FKQRRNNW

-260 GLLKPPTKHNNA
+260 GLLKPPTKNNGA
-272 PNITRSGG
+272 ANLSRSGG

-290 TWTGQQGLLP
+290 SWNGQRGLLP
-300 LGWVSKSGG
+300 LGWVAKPGG
-309 GERLAGVPL
+309 GERLAGLPL

-323 ALFLGKSGFGKTEMS
+323 ALFLGKAGYGKTEMS

-349 FGVLF
+349 HGLLF
-354 LDPHGDGWTRARP
+354 LDPHGDGWARARP
-367 YLAHKELADRIWEID
+367 YLAHRELADRIWEID

-402 RRESEIPDVVQ
+402 RRESEIPDIVQ
-413 YIVTGFAAALNWS
+413 YIVTGFSAALNWS

-438 SVESLVYLSWHA
+438 AVESLVYLSWHVC
-450 SRAGRPDL
+450 RAGKPEL
-458 APTVFQIRTILT
+458 APTIFQIRTILT
-470 DAVWRNKMLPYL
+470 DAVWRTTVLKYL
-482 PKDIRDFWRNVF
+482 PKDVRDFWENVF

-501 TPVVTNIIERLSSSN
+501 VPVVTNIIERLSSSN

-530 IRHAMDS
+530 IRHAMDT

-570 RDTDPS
+570 RDTPVAK
-576 ERRDFFTF
+576 RRDFFSF

-597 TLAQITEQLR
+597 TLAQIAEQLR
-607 KYRVKLLAMTQ
+607 KFNVRLLAMTQ
-618 MAQRLTPTT
+618 MAQRLSATT

-632 QNLSI
+632 QNISV

-656 KKVLP
+656 KKVSP
-661 ETITQL
+661 DTITQL

-678 DGGQTDPF
+678 DGGQSDPF
-686 RVRGASVEDLYTA
+686 RVRGASVEDLYA
-699 YHRPQNEERLKRA
+699 EYYRPQNEDRLSRA
-712 INENLR
+712 IDENLT
-718 RRPVCEILSDLRSLD
+718 RRPVRDILTDLRRLD
-733 GNLRDFM
+733 MRLRRFIVTLD
-740 VKREKP
+740 VP
-746 YDDYSDDEL
+746 PDDDD
-755 AYFKGGDLVSKQPGT
+755 
-770 TEDTHRSESAQ
+770 
-781 DPEAAG
+781 DPEASAPPPDEPNPDGNGAG
-787 SDTSST
+787 AGANGAPDSRSGVKT
-793 SHSRVHDGKG
+793 RVHDSQGT
-803 PVISGKQPDADRAS
+803 VIGGEQPDAA
-817 SSAEPTDVRHNESRL
+817 AEAPSNVLPLNPNQSRL
-832 A
+832 G

>member
-1 MTIAPDPI
+1 MTIAPDPT
-9 AAPPVDFAKPEAD
+9 AAPPVDLAKPETD
-22 HRGKPATREMHYARA
+22 DRGKPATGDLYYARA

-55 PDPLEALANAVADV
+55 PDPLEALANAIADV
-69 REDLG
+69 REDRG
-74 ESADVVL
+74 ESADVML

-116 HQRNNRFGFDLGAVM
+116 QQRTNQFGFDLGAVM
-131 SEIATEMKG
+131 SEIASEMKG
-140 NQGGGARQRQHHQQQ
+140 NQGGGARQRQQQQQQQ
-155 RTHRVADMKAA
+155 RTHRVADLKAA
-166 MGKLAPGAEPVFSM
+166 MGKLAPGGEPVFSM

-402 RRESEIPDVVQ
+402 RRESEIPDLVQ

-438 SVESLVYLSWHA
+438 AVESLVYLSWHVC
-450 SRAGRPDL
+450 RAGRPDL

-470 DAVWRNKMLPYL
+470 DAVWRTNVLPYL
-482 PKDIRDFWRNVF
+482 PKDIRDFWENVF

-501 TPVVTNIIERLSSSN
+501 VPVVTNIIERLSSSN
-516 AIKAFLGSSRSTYD
+516 AIKAFLGSSLSTYD
-530 IRHAMDS
+530 IRHAMDT

-570 RDTDPS
+570 RDTPPDR
-576 ERRDFFTF
+576 RRDFYTF

-607 KYRVKLLAMTQ
+607 KYNVKLLAMTQ
-618 MAQRLTPTT
+618 MAQRLSVTT

-656 KKVLP
+656 KKVSP
-661 ETITQL
+661 DTIVQL
-667 NRYHY
+667 NRYMY

-678 DGGQTDPF
+678 DGGTSDPF
-686 RVRGASVEDLYTA
+686 RVRGASVEDLYGD
-699 YHRPQNEERLKRA
+699 YFRPQNEVRLAGA
-712 INENLR
+712 IDENLQ
-718 RRPVCEILSDLRSLD
+718 RRPVRDILTDLRRLD
-733 GNLRDFM
+733 LRLRRFIVTLDVPPDDDDPTGVDVPPVEPDFD
-740 VKREKP
+740 ETAP
-746 YDDYSDDEL
+746 SDDEGP
-755 AYFKGGDLVSKQPGT
+755 GGMADGTVS
-770 TEDTHRSESAQ
+770 
-781 DPEAAG
+781 AG
-787 SDTSST
+787 GPAKP
-793 SHSRVHDGKG
+793 RVHDSEGTL
-803 PVISGKQPDADRAS
+803 ISGVQPDLADETPGNVHPIS
-817 SSAEPTDVRHNESRL
+817 PHQNQSRL
-832 A
+832 G

>member
-1 MTIAPDPI
+1 MTTAPHPT
-9 AAPPVDFAKPEAD
+9 AAPPVDLAKPEAD
-22 HRGKPATREMHYARA
+22 DHGKPATQEMHYARA

-90 VGSRRRRLL
+90 VSSRRRRLL

-106 SDGPAIPGMP
+106 TDGPAIPGMP
-116 HQRNNRFGFDLGAVM
+116 QQRGNRFGFDLGQVL

-140 NQGGGARQRQHHQQQ
+140 NQGGGARQRQHQQ
-155 RTHRVADMKAA
+155 RAHRVTDMKAA

-186 CARDEYRARML
+186 RARDEYRARML

-222 VTRVRSDHW
+222 VTRLRADHW
-231 LYRGKFDRRFETGL
+231 LHRRKFDRRFESGL
-245 FVPRRHSW
+245 FMPRRHSW

-260 GLLKPPTKHNNA
+260 GLLKPPTKHNMA
-272 PNITRSGG
+272 PNIARSGG

-290 TWTGQQGLLP
+290 TWTGQRGLLP
-300 LGWVSKSGG
+300 LGWVAKSGG

-338 LVQAIALAHNG
+338 LVQAIAIAHG
-349 FGVLF
+349 GYGVLF
-354 LDPHGDGWTRARP
+354 LDPHGDGWVRARP

-402 RRESEIPDVVQ
+402 RRESEIPDIVQ

-438 SVESLVYLSWHA
+438 AVESLVYLSWHVC
-450 SRAGRPDL
+450 RAGRPDL

-470 DAVWRNKMLPYL
+470 DAVWRTSVLPYL
-482 PKDIRDFWRNVF
+482 PKDIRDFWENVF
-494 PSYSKEA
+494 PGYSKEA
-501 TPVVTNIIERLSSSN
+501 IPVVTNIIERLSSSN

-530 IRHAMDS
+530 IRHAMDT

-570 RDTDPS
+570 RDTPPDQ
-576 ERRDFFTF
+576 RRDFYTF

-607 KYRVKLLAMTQ
+607 KYNVKLLAMTQ
-618 MAQRLTPTT
+618 MAQRLSATT

-656 KKVLP
+656 KKVAP
-661 ETITQL
+661 DTIVQL
-667 NRYHY
+667 NRYSY

-678 DGGQTDPF
+678 EGGTTDPF
-686 RVRGASVEDLYTA
+686 RVRGASVEDLYGD
-699 YHRPQNEERLKRA
+699 YYRPQNEKLLTQA
-712 INENLR
+712 IDENLQR
-718 RRPVCEILSDLRSLD
+718 RSVRDILTDLRRLD
-733 GNLRDFM
+733 PRLRRFLVTLPVPPD
-740 VKREKP
+740 
-746 YDDYSDDEL
+746 DDEP
-755 AYFKGGDLVSKQPGT
+755 ATADLPAD
-770 TEDTHRSESAQ
+770 EPESDETAPR
-781 DPEAAG
+781 DPEGPDGPAG
-787 SDTSST
+787 GTASGGGEAKP
-793 SHSRVHDGKG
+793 RVHDSEGT
-803 PVISGKQPDADRAS
+803 VISGGPDPADEAHDNVH
-817 SSAEPTDVRHNESRL
+817 PINPHQNQSRIG
-832 A
+832 